1 MQTTKKKP
9 SLIFILVGA
18 VLSGYLGYLING
30 AWTEGIAFNDFMNR
44 FNEVCAVPF
53 ANYYNSNTVN
63 AVAIA
68 LCIYAM
74 AIIMYYTSQRNYMP
88 GKEYGTARFEN
99 PKQVNKILAD
109 KDENFNR
116 ILSQNVKMSLDFRK
130 LKLNGNILICG
141 GSGAGKTFYEV
152 KPNLMQM
159 PHNCSFICTDP
170 KGEILRSCGQMLKD
184 NGYNV
189 KVINLL
195 EMDKSDCYNPF
206 SYIREE
212 TDVVKLITNLI
223 SNTTPKGST
232 PSDPFWE
239 KAEGL
244 FLQAI
249 FYYVWLEVQPAK
261 RNFETVLKLLGEAE
275 VKEPGKASKL
285 DVRMK
290 FLEESS
296 PLGAN
301 HPAVKQYN
309 KCMRGAGDT
318 VRSIIISAN
327 SRLAFLENKQVLRL
341 LSKDELNL
349 SDIGIGV
356 NGDGET
362 KTALFCVI
370 PDSDKSYNFII
381 GMLYTQI
388 FQELYYQ
395 ADFNCGGRLPIH
407 VTFMLDEFANV
418 ALPDDFCS
426 LLSTMRSREISSII
440 IIQNFAQ
447 LKALFKDTWETIPG
461 NCDTFIY
468 LGGNEQSTH
477 KYVSE
482 LLGKGTIDKKSSGET
497 KGRQG
502 SSSRNYDVLGRE
514 LFTPDEVRK
523 LDNKKCIICNNQY
536 GLTEYTLSSADVKVS
551 YKNRNGERAGDTVS
565 WREVYEILSYMVKQP
580 FYCGEDQKAIYQT
593 IKNKIDREK
602 MNPVYRKFFDIEDSV
617 RESRLKTRERAIAYG
632 LNTKID
638 TDGRIISD
646 EDKNVSADI
655 SQNDTEPQEAAPE
668 TPAQEVLP
676 PAEGLRGKEKTQD
689 QTKLNFHYNLW
700 ETEKGG
706 VKTRYQWNIDAICT
720 LKQIEAENRLAT
732 QEEQTVLSKFV
743 GWGGLS
749 QAFDENNA
757 GWTREYAE
765 LKELLSDE
773 EYSAARATVN
783 NAFYT
788 SPEIAMCINSALVQF
803 GFKGGNVLE
812 PSMGIG
818 NFFGSMPAPMQQS
831 KLYGVELDS
840 ISGRIAKQLYQNA
853 NISITGFEN
862 TTYPDNFFD
871 VVMGN
876 VPFGDYKIFD
886 PKYNKYNFRIH
897 DYFLAKALDQAR
909 PGGMVAVITTKGTL
923 DKSNPTIRKYLAER
937 AELVGAIRLPNT
949 AFKDNAGTEVTA
961 DILFLQKRERKIDIE
976 PDWVHLGVTGD
987 GIAVNS
993 YFAEHPEMMLGTMQY
1008 DTRMFG
1014 QDSRYT
1020 VCVNNDENFNLYEA
1034 LNKAICNI
1042 RAQMTDFERLAD
1054 NEEQTEE
1061 VIPADPDV
1069 RNYTYTFFEGKL
1081 YYRENSEM
1089 VRQKVSPTAEE
1100 RIKSLDEIRQITR
1113 ELIDIQMEGCSDEEL
1128 ADKQQ
1133 LLNVKYDKFVGK
1145 YGAITSKA
1153 NRTAFRDD
1161 SDYPLLCSLEEVNED
1176 GEVKKADMFYKQ
1188 TIKAKSVVDRV
1199 ETAVEALN
1207 VSVNEFGYVNIPYM
1221 LSIYEADR
1229 DTLIKEL
1236 DGIIFLNPDR
1246 YNENKPFLKKAV
1258 SSALLRYRE

>member
-18 VLSGYLGYLING
+18 VLAGYLGYLING
-30 AWTEGIAFNDFMNR
+30 AWAEGIAFNEFMDR

-53 ANYYNSNTVN
+53 ANYYNSNTVK

-68 LCIYAM
+68 LGIYAM
-74 AIIMYYTSQRNYMP
+74 AIVMYYTSQRNYMP
-88 GKEYGTARFEN
+88 GKEFGTARFEN

-116 ILSQNVKMSLDFRK
+116 ILSQNVKMSLDFRR

-170 KGEILRSCGQMLKD
+170 KGEILRSCGQMLKN

-223 SNTTPKGST
+223 SNTTPKGAT

-275 VKEPGKASKL
+275 VTEQGKASKL

-349 SDIGIGV
+349 SDVGIGV
-356 NGDGET
+356 NGDGEK

-523 LDNKKCIICNNQY
+523 LDNKKCIIFIRGFDPIMDNKFIPFNHPMFNQTADGKGKPYVHQIRGTNNLI
-536 GLTEYTLSSADVKVS
+536 GPPF
-551 YKNRNGERAGDTVS
+551 
-565 WREVYEILSYMVKQP
+565 EILSDKAVK
-580 FYCGEDQKAIYQT
+580 YYEKLKDKGENVYIDSLTYEQFMMLGDAELSRRFSIQDEAEQKA
-593 IKNKIDREK
+593 KIDREQA
-602 MNPVYRKFFDIEDSV
+602 NELEYVD
-617 RESRLKTRERAIAYG
+617 ESQK
-632 LNTKID
+632 
-638 TDGRIISD
+638 SD
-646 EDKNVSADI
+646 
-655 SQNDTEPQEAAPE
+655 AAE
-668 TPAQEVLP
+668 
-676 PAEGLRGKEKTQD
+676 
-689 QTKLNFHYNLW
+689 
-700 ETEKGG
+700 
-706 VKTRYQWNIDAICT
+706 
-720 LKQIEAENRLAT
+720 
-732 QEEQTVLSKFV
+732 S
-743 GWGGLS
+743 
-749 QAFDENNA
+749 
-757 GWTREYAE
+757 
-765 LKELLSDE
+765 
-773 EYSAARATVN
+773 
-783 NAFYT
+783 
-788 SPEIAMCINSALVQF
+788 
-803 GFKGGNVLE
+803 
-812 PSMGIG
+812 
-818 NFFGSMPAPMQQS
+818 
-831 KLYGVELDS
+831 
-840 ISGRIAKQLYQNA
+840 
-853 NISITGFEN
+853 
-862 TTYPDNFFD
+862 
-871 VVMGN
+871 
-876 VPFGDYKIFD
+876 
-886 PKYNKYNFRIH
+886 
-897 DYFLAKALDQAR
+897 
-909 PGGMVAVITTKGTL
+909 
-923 DKSNPTIRKYLAER
+923 
-937 AELVGAIRLPNT
+937 
-949 AFKDNAGTEVTA
+949 DNASNGSA
-961 DILFLQKRERKIDIE
+961 GAK
-976 PDWVHLGVTGD
+976 P
-987 GIAVNS
+987 
-993 YFAEHPEMMLGTMQY
+993 
-1008 DTRMFG
+1008 
-1014 QDSRYT
+1014 
-1020 VCVNNDENFNLYEA
+1020 
-1034 LNKAICNI
+1034 
-1042 RAQMTDFERLAD
+1042 
-1054 NEEQTEE
+1054 
-1061 VIPADPDV
+1061 V
-1069 RNYTYTFFEGKL
+1069 RNPEREKPKWEDTITNRMLHWSYTPE
-1081 YYRENSEM
+1081 
-1089 VRQKVSPTAEE
+1089 QKE
-1100 RIKSLDEIRQITR
+1100 
-1113 ELIDIQMEGCSDEEL
+1113 
-1128 ADKQQ
+1128 
-1133 LLNVKYDKFVGK
+1133 
-1145 YGAITSKA
+1145 
-1153 NRTAFRDD
+1153 
-1161 SDYPLLCSLEEVNED
+1161 
-1176 GEVKKADMFYKQ
+1176 EVKKALAAGVPKATILTYFYPEVTVEKMSSYRKKQ
-1188 TIKAKSVVDRV
+1188 
-1199 ETAVEALN
+1199 
-1207 VSVNEFGYVNIPYM
+1207 
-1221 LSIYEADR
+1221 
-1229 DTLIKEL
+1229 
-1236 DGIIFLNPDR
+1236 
-1246 YNENKPFLKKAV
+1246 
-1258 SSALLRYRE
+1258 